1 MDPLDRSLIR
11 ELLHVALDSQFQI
24 NAKEFRARHEDH
36 LDRLNRLER
45 SQYIEKKDNLYH
57 IKLLALAEFKGDNAR
72 METLLNQCDQV
83 FCLLRA
89 SYKDCTDAPVE
100 LSEMVQKTGISESQL
115 RLVLTFLADAP
126 IWGGYTSDMLGS
138 KEVHVTP
145 GENILRYKTFDDV
158 IQQLRDWASHPS
170 HGESPTPGD
179 QTPKP
184 LFLREKNG
192 LHLLKT
198 NDLPKWYASL
208 PAKIHKMLLE
218 VRYTL
223 QKELSALPSMGLR
236 SVIDMVCN
244 DQVGDIGSF
253 VEKLHELEKKK
264 LITPKKRKII
274 ENALEVGHA
283 SIHRGHYPTAKDL
296 QVVMDIV
303 DHLLEELYV
312 LHETSESL
320 RASVPKRQLK
330 KRGQGDS
337 RD

>member
-11 ELLHVALDSQFQI
+11 ELLHVALDSRSWI

-36 LDRLNRLER
+36 LDGLNRLER
-45 SQYIEKKDNLYH
+45 GPYIEKKDNLYR
-57 IKLLALAEFKGDNAR
+57 IKLLALAEFKGDDAR
-72 METLLNQCDQV
+72 IETLLNQCDQV

-100 LSEMVQKTGISESQL
+100 LSEMVQKTGISEFQL
-115 RLVLTFLADAP
+115 RLVLTYLADAP
-126 IWGGYTSDMLGS
+126 IWGGYTSDLLGS
-138 KEVHVTP
+138 QEVRVTP

-158 IQQLRDWASHPS
+158 IQQLLDWASRPS
-170 HGESPTPGD
+170 YGGSLMQRD
-179 QTPKP
+179 QSLKP
-184 LFLREKNG
+184 LFLTEMNG
-192 LHLLKT
+192 VHLLKPS
-198 NDLPKWYASL
+198 DLPEWYASL
-208 PAKIHKMLLE
+208 PAKIHEMLLE

-253 VEKLHELEKKK
+253 AQKMHNLVEKR
-264 LITPKKRKII
+264 LITPKKRQII
-274 ENALEVGHA
+274 ETALEVGHA
-283 SIHRGHYPTAKDL
+283 SIHRGHFPTAKDL

-312 LHETSESL
+312 LDKTSESL

-330 KRGQGDS
+330 KRGSG
-337 RD
+337 R